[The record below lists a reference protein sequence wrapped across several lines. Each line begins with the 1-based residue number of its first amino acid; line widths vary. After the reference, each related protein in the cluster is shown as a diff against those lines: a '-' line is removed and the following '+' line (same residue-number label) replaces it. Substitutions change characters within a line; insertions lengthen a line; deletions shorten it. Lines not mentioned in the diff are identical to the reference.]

1 MKLMDEGYKPDE
13 FGVGLPTKGRK
24 GQLLKDK
31 YQPENLSL
39 YGMCSA

>member
-1 MKLMDEGYKPDE
+1 MELIDEGYKPDE

-31 YQPENLSL
+31 YQPENFSL
-39 YGMCSA
+39 YGMYSA